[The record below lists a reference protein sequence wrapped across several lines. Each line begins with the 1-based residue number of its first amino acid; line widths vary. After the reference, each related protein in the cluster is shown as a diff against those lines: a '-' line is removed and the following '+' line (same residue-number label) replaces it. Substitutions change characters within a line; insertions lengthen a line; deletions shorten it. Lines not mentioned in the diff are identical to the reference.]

1 MSEKKSWSHREP
13 APTVNVPPDPVVANV
28 TPATSAGTVARPRGS
43 AATTTLS
50 SATTRAIRR
59 STARGAAAGDGPS
72 ATGTP
77 NSETSSEPSAPSTGH
92 WVVPVD
98 PMTFAY
104 QANKVAT
111 AILNGE
117 IDLDVARTYAS
128 VARTVAQAMNTEVN
142 RARLEQ
148 SLPDLS
154 MKEPQ

>member
-1 MSEKKSWSHREP
+1 MPS
-13 APTVNVPPDPVVANV
+13 
-28 TPATSAGTVARPRGS
+28 
-43 AATTTLS
+43 
-50 SATTRAIRR
+50 TTR
-59 STARGAAAGDGPS
+59 
-72 ATGTP
+72 
-77 NSETSSEPSAPSTGH
+77 

>member
-1 MSEKKSWSHREP
+1 
-13 APTVNVPPDPVVANV
+13 V
-28 TPATSAGTVARPRGS
+28 
-43 AATTTLS
+43 
-50 SATTRAIRR
+50 
-59 STARGAAAGDGPS
+59 
-72 ATGTP
+72 
-77 NSETSSEPSAPSTGH
+77 PSTGH
-92 WVVPVD
+92 WAVPVD